1 MARLVYALCGF
12 GRGHTSRALAVA
24 TTLRERGHEVS
35 FACGGPGAD
44 RLRQLDEPV
53 IEVPALRQV
62 LRRNRVRLWA
72 SAHAN
77 LPLTWQSPEIISQA
91 ADALV
96 SNGTDL
102 VIGDHEPF
110 VPRAARR
117 AGLPV
122 VALNHQQILTETR
135 CRVPLH
141 HTLSAWATTAGIA
154 FLAPSRP
161 ASVVVPTFFS
171 PRLRRRSAA
180 VLVPPILRDDVLAS
194 TASSGDH
201 VLVYVNEGDG
211 MDVLLRRL
219 GQLDAP
225 VVAYGLATADG
236 APDNVTLR
244 APERD
249 GFLRDLAA
257 SRAVV
262 ATAGFTLLSEA
273 LHLGKPVLA
282 LPNQGFFEQRVNAQY
297 LASLGL
303 GEQAA
308 PRPSARAL
316 SGFLDRSARYARPQA
331 SRASGLAGR
340 DRAADQIDRVLAA
353 RDRPRTS
360 AWAVAA

>member
-44 RLRQLDEPV
+44 RLRQLGETV

-72 SAHAN
+72 SARAN
-77 LPLTWQSPEIISQA
+77 LPLTWRSPDVIAQA
-91 ADALV
+91 ADELAAAR
-96 SNGTDL
+96 TDL

-117 AGLPV
+117 AGIPV

-141 HTLSAWATTAGIA
+141 HTLSAWSTTAGIA

-161 ASVVVPTFFS
+161 ASVIVPTFFS
-171 PRLRRRSAA
+171 PRPRRRSDA

-194 TASSGDH
+194 SSSPGEH

-219 GQLDAP
+219 SQLDAP
-225 VVAYGLATADG
+225 VVVYGLAPTP
-236 APDNVTLR
+236 APDNVTLK

-249 GFLRDLAA
+249 GFLRDLAT
-257 SRAVV
+257 SRAVI

-282 LPNQGFFEQRVNAQY
+282 LPNRGFFEQRVNAQY

-303 GEQAA
+303 GERAA
-308 PRPSARAL
+308 SLPTARAL
-316 SGFLDRSARYARPQA
+316 SDFLDRADRYARPQA
-331 SRASGLAGR
+331 SRESGLAGR
-340 DRAADQIDRVLAA
+340 ERAADQIDHVLAVT
-353 RDRPRTS
+353 DRPLARS
-360 AWAVAA
+360 WPVAA